1 MARNW
6 HIKGENIAEGPEKE
20 DDFMMRDTGCPSK
33 GVERGA
39 TGREPGTPGVPDR
52 RINAVKI
59 PDHAITCV
67 SFCVF

>member
-33 GVERGA
+33 EVERGTEERRA
-39 TGREPGTPGVPDR
+39 GTPGVPQ
-52 RINAVKI
+52 KE
-59 PDHAITCV
+59 
-67 SFCVF
+67 

>member
-39 TGREPGTPGVPDR
+39 AGREPGIPGVPQ
-52 RINAVKI
+52 KK
-59 PDHAITCV
+59 
-67 SFCVF
+67 